1 MLEGDEMWSKR
12 SRNGLKDE
20 KVLEVG
26 KGCILCRHIR
36 EFMEPW
42 GHVWERAIQTRQSAN
57 AKALRQELHLEFW
70 RNCKETKGGW
80 RGVDSLGSEWIR
92 SQLLRVCILRGCF
105 EDLGGYGAEKLH
117 CPYPI

>member
-42 GHVWERAIQTRQSAN
+42 GHVWERAIQT
-57 AKALRQELHLEFW
+57 
-70 RNCKETKGGW
+70 
-80 RGVDSLGSEWIR
+80 
-92 SQLLRVCILRGCF
+92 
-105 EDLGGYGAEKLH
+105 
-117 CPYPI
+117 